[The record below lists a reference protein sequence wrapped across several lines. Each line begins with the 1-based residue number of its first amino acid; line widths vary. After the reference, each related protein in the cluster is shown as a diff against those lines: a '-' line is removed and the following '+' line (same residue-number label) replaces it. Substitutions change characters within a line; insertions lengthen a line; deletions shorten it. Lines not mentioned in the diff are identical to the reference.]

1 MTTPARNPRLHPNR
15 PRVVKDYWHDAG
27 WVVFHRWGT
36 DVCTDWQTAV
46 DSANV
51 YARLAIGHDL

>member
-1 MTTPARNPRLHPNR
+1 MWEQWSR
-15 PRVVKDYWHDAG
+15 PRVAKDHWEGAG

-36 DVCTDWQTAV
+36 DVCVDWQTAV

-51 YARLAIGHDL
+51 YARLAAGFDQ